1 MKARTFFT
9 CMLLLTIL
17 TSVLLALTERNTRI
31 KQPTQ
36 GTATGSC
43 DDDTRLQSADGGMIW
58 ETVSRHLLSAVQ

>member
-1 MKARTFFT
+1 MKAQTFFS

-17 TSVLLALTERNTRI
+17 TGVLLAFTIHSSQAKPL
-31 KQPTQ
+31 PQ
-36 GTATGSC
+36 GAVISSD